1 MSGLGVHVLLFL
13 AVSVAI
19 VVMSAF
25 YADARDGAALRGV
38 PRRLSVFLVSCG
50 IVAVVMLVCE
60 ALFASV
66 D

>member
-1 MSGLGVHVLLFL
+1 MIAHVLLFL

-25 YADARDGAALRGV
+25 YAHPTDGAALRSV
-38 PRRLSVFLVSCG
+38 PRRYLVFVSSCG
-50 IVAVVMLVCE
+50 VVAIVTLLVE
-60 ALFASV
+60 WLFV